1 MSAGNYTFYNNF
13 RDALAKADVDLN
25 TNSFKALLLTSS
37 YTPNVA
43 TQSVLADITS
53 NEVAGGGDYARITLA
68 NVQVTQAGAVVT
80 FDSDD
85 LSWGT
90 NVTITA
96 KYVAIYDDTSA
107 SDTLVVYA
115 DLDSGGGS
123 VSSTSSTFQITN
135 NASGI
140 FTLS

>member
-25 TNSFKALLLTSS
+25 TNTFKALLLTSA

-43 TQSVLADITS
+43 TQSVLADITT
-53 NEVAGGGDYARITLA
+53 NEVTDSDYARITLA
-68 NVQVTQAGAVVT
+68 NVTVTQSGAVIT
-80 FDSDD
+80 IDSDD
-85 LSWGT
+85 LSYGT

-107 SDTLVVYA
+107 SDTLVVFA
-115 DLDSGGGS
+115 DLDTGGGS

>member
-25 TNSFKALLLTSS
+25 TNTFKALLLTSA

-43 TQSVLADITS
+43 TQSVLADITT
-53 NEVAGGGDYARITLA
+53 NEVSDSDYARITLA
-68 NVQVTQAGAVVT
+68 NVTVTQAGAVVT

-85 LSWGT
+85 LQYGT

-107 SDTLVVYA
+107 SDTLVVFA
-115 DLDSGGGS
+115 DLDTNGGS